1 MSVLTLLI
9 NEHHLS
15 AENNQV
21 KEPESCTNMAELR
34 KEIDRLDGE
43 LVALLAKRATYIDRA
58 AELKPSAGLPA
69 RITPRVEEVA
79 SNARKNAEVAGFDPD
94 LAEQIWR
101 MLIEWSI
108 AREERILG
116 PSDERN

>member
-1 MSVLTLLI
+1 MK
-9 NEHHLS
+9 
-15 AENNQV
+15 A
-21 KEPESCTNMAELR
+21 PEECMDMADLR
-34 KEIDRLDGE
+34 KQIDTLDKE
-43 LVALLAKRATYIDRA
+43 LTALLVRRAAYIDRA
-58 AELKPSAGLPA
+58 SELKPAVGLPA

-79 SNARKNAEVAGFDPD
+79 ANARQNAEDAGFDPD

-101 MLIEWSI
+101 ILIEWSI